1 MQLMMAPVVTLA
13 GGDLDRR
20 GGEELAITVSAP
32 TNHDNP
38 TDAARCYIY
47 TWDDTSKRLSVVVND
62 GLGNDYIPLSTT
74 VGATSAMVSANC
86 TFGTFGTSDT
96 DTATVLIIAGWD
108 CGGGSN
114 AEYANFGYRYVYYD
128 TSQDDF
134 IVSDYYRKALG
145 KDAAHITETACK
157 DSDQDGRYRPTL
169 APFALGAARLDGLN
183 QGAAEN
189 DDVLMGGDIYSF
201 SLSAGVS
208 LDTLGSIS
216 LTSDQ
221 VNTGALVLIALGGA
235 AILVTALVVRRR
247 SKKCS

>member
-1 MQLMMAPVVTLA
+1 
-13 GGDLDRR
+13 
-20 GGEELAITVSAP
+20 
-32 TNHDNP
+32 
-38 TDAARCYIY
+38 
-47 TWDDTSKRLSVVVND
+47 
-62 GLGNDYIPLSTT
+62 
-74 VGATSAMVSANC
+74 MVSANC
-86 TFGTFGTSDT
+86 TFGTFRTSDA
-96 DTATVLIIAGWD
+96 DTATTLVIAGWD
-108 CGGGSN
+108 CGGSSN
-114 AEYANFGYRYVYYD
+114 AEYSNFGYRYVYYD

-134 IVSDYYRKALG
+134 VVSDYYRKALG

-157 DSDQDGRYRPTL
+157 DSGQDGRYRPTL

-201 SLSAGVS
+201 SLSVGAS